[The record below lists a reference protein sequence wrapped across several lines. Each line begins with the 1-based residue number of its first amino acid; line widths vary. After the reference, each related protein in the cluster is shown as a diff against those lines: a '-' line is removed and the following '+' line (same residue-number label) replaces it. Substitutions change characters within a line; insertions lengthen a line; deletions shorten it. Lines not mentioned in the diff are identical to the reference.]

1 MRSLVITTL
10 AYAAALFGAAV
21 YAQQPAAPS
30 PPEPPAPSPYGP
42 PITIEETEKA
52 PASAQE
58 LKLSVAALTDGDM
71 IPNKYAF
78 CVPTAQGHSKAGPN
92 ISPSISW
99 SEGPHGT
106 KSYAVILYDAD
117 SPKEQRE
124 KMNKEGEMLTSAVPR
139 QIVYHWVLVDIP
151 AGIKSLP
158 EGAEA
163 DSRASHEII
172 PPTTK
177 IGVSGIS
184 DFTRIFAA
192 NEQLRGEYYGYT
204 GPCPPWNDENIH
216 HMHFKV
222 YALNVPSLKLGA
234 RFDGAAAMDAM
245 RSKILAQ
252 GELLGV
258 YTQNPAKGAKL
269 ESKGP

>member
-10 AYAAALFGAAV
+10 VYAATFFGSSV
-21 YAQQPAAPS
+21 YAQQPTASS
-30 PPEPPAPSPYGP
+30 PAEPPAPSPYGA

-58 LKLSVAALTDGDM
+58 LKLSVASFRDGDM

-78 CVPTAQGHSKAGPN
+78 CVPTAQGHTKAGPN

-99 SEGPHGT
+99 SEGPAGT

-117 SPKEQRE
+117 WPKEQRE

-139 QIVYHWVLVDIP
+139 QTIYHWVLVDIP
-151 AGIKSLP
+151 AGIRSIP

-163 DSRASHEII
+163 EGRVPDGI
-172 PPTTK
+172 PPTR
-177 IGVSGIS
+177 IGVRGIS

-192 NEQLRGEYYGYT
+192 NEQLKGADYGYK
-204 GPCPPWNDENIH
+204 GPCPPWNDDNIH

-222 YALNVPSLKLGA
+222 YALNVPTLKLGA

-245 RSKILAQ
+245 RGKILAQ

-258 YTQNPAKGAKL
+258 YTQNPAKGAKF
-269 ESKGP
+269 EQ